1 MMPLRAVSW
10 PDDDRQT
17 EASRSERAGRG
28 KMLSL
33 TRCHRWPL
41 VLIGRSLF
49 FLTTRASALMPPVR
63 LMAGMPIIT
72 TYAV

>member
-1 MMPLRAVSW
+1 
-10 PDDDRQT
+10 
-17 EASRSERAGRG
+17 
-28 KMLSL
+28 
-33 TRCHRWPL
+33 

-63 LMAGMPIIT
+63 LRAGMPIIT